1 MKRQNEPLI
10 IKRKSNRRQ
19 KAASHGGAW
28 KVAFADFTLAMMA
41 LFMVLWLIQM
51 SDDEEKES
59 IASSLRG
66 DLLDVGSINPFDLSW
81 APSLVDMQGDI
92 AIQQSVLPAHATG
105 TERRGPA
112 LHNFIPA
119 GEDSPNAG
127 KGKDLNAMIPG
138 KFETQAQLELLA
150 KEINEVIEDAEIESH
165 VKLILVAQG
174 IRILIH
180 DDANK
185 DMFGKGSYKMSAYFE
200 DLLMA
205 LGPSLSKVH
214 NKMSISGHTDK
225 QVYASKNFTNW
236 ELSSLR
242 ALTARR
248 VLEYAG
254 VDRHQVIQVT
264 GMADQLL
271 MNLEQPLAP
280 ENRRI
285 ELLILSDDAEQQL
298 KALSYIPDGEYKS
311 NVSSASKVAE
321 KNQYKSRYPQQWTSK

>member
-19 KAASHGGAW
+19 KAAAHGGAW

-41 LFMVLWLIQM
+41 LFMVLWVIQM
-51 SDDEEKES
+51 SDKEEKES

-66 DLLDVGSINPFDLSW
+66 DLLDIGSINPFDLSW
-81 APSLVDMQGDI
+81 APSLVDMQGDV
-92 AIQQSVLPAHATG
+92 AIQHAVLPAHATG
-105 TERRGPA
+105 TEKRGPA
-112 LHNFIPA
+112 LHNYIPA
-119 GEDSPNAG
+119 GEDNPNAG

-138 KFETQAQLELLA
+138 QFETQAQLELLA
-150 KEINEVIEDAEIESH
+150 KEINEVIEDAEVESH
-165 VKLILVAQG
+165 VKMILVAQG

-185 DMFGKGSYKMSAYFE
+185 DMFAKGSYKMSPFFE

-205 LGPSLSKVH
+205 LGPPLSKVH

-225 QVYASKNFTNW
+225 QIYASKNFTNW

-264 GMADQLL
+264 GMADQLP
-271 MNLEQPLAP
+271 MNVEKPLAP

-285 ELLILSDDAEQQL
+285 ELLILSDEAQQQL
-298 KALSYIPDGEYKS
+298 MELSLIPEGKYKTDV
-311 NVSSASKVAE
+311 NSASEQAQ

>member
-1 MKRQNEPLI
+1 MNRSNEPII
-10 IKRKSNRRQ
+10 IKRRNKRKTRT
-19 KAASHGGAW
+19 AASGGAW

-41 LFMVLWLIQM
+41 LFMVLWVVQM
-51 SDDEEKES
+51 SDNSEKED
-59 IASSLRG
+59 IANTLRG
-66 DLLDVGSINPFDLSW
+66 DLFDVGSINPFDLSW

-105 TERRGPA
+105 TEKRGPA
-112 LHNFIPA
+112 LHNFIPS
-119 GEDSPNAG
+119 GEDNPNAG
-127 KGKDLNAMIPG
+127 RGKDLNAMIPG
-138 KFETQAQLELLA
+138 TFETQAQLELLA
-150 KEINEVIEDAEIESH
+150 KEINEVIEDANVESH

-180 DDANK
+180 DDKNN
-185 DMFGKGSYKMSAYFE
+185 DMFANGSYKISPYFE
-200 DLLMA
+200 DLLLA
-205 LGPSLSKVH
+205 LGPSLSKVK

-264 GMADQLL
+264 GMADQLP
-271 MNLEQPLAP
+271 MNIDKPFAP

-285 ELLILSDDAEQQL
+285 ELLILSDDTQQQL
-298 KALSYIPDGEYKS
+298 TLMNRLPDGEYKPDVT
-311 NVSSASKVAE
+311 NASEAAE
-321 KNQYKSRYPQQWTSK
+321 QNKYKSRYPEQWTIK

>member
-1 MKRQNEPLI
+1 MKRTNEPLI
-10 IKRKSNRRQ
+10 IRRKSNRKQ
-19 KAASHGGAW
+19 KAAASSGAW

-41 LFMVLWLIQM
+41 LFMVLWIIQM
-51 SDDEEKES
+51 SDNSEKEE
-59 IASSLRG
+59 IASTLRG
-66 DLLDVGSINPFDLSW
+66 DLFDVGSINPFDLSW

-105 TERRGPA
+105 TEKRGPA

-119 GEDSPNAG
+119 GEDNPNAG

-150 KEINEVIEDAEIESH
+150 KEINEVIEDTNVESH

-180 DDANK
+180 DDDNK
-185 DMFGKGSYKMSAYFE
+185 DMFAKGSYKMSPYFE

-205 LGPSLSKVH
+205 LGPSLSKVK

-225 QVYASKNFTNW
+225 QVYASKKFTNW

-254 VDRHQVIQVT
+254 VERHQVIQVT
-264 GMADQLL
+264 GMADQLP
-271 MNLEQPLAP
+271 MNREKSLAP

-285 ELLILSDDAEQQL
+285 ELLILSDEAEKQITAMNHL
-298 KALSYIPDGEYKS
+298 PESEYRS
-311 NVSSASKVAE
+311 EVSEASKVA
-321 KNQYKSRYPQQWTSK
+321 KSNQYKSRYPEQWTNN